1 MANGSDEFAA
11 LISAIVPI
19 LITLPKPPFAF
30 GHRNPMDPAA
40 TSVSHRSVAP
50 PSERRSSVRRE
61 IPWTGSWRS
70 ERSAC
75 GVSACGLSAGW
86 RW

>member
-1 MANGSDEFAA
+1 M
-11 LISAIVPI
+11 SAIVPI
-19 LITLPKPPFAF
+19 VTSLPNPPRAF
-30 GHRNPMDPAA
+30 GHRKPIEPAA
-40 TSVSHRSVAP
+40 TSVSQSSVAP
-50 PSERRSSVRRE
+50 PIERRRSVRRE

-75 GVSACGLSAGW
+75 GVSAWGLSAGW